1 LGTARE
7 RNDGGG
13 EDLDQAAAEAPS
25 TPRDD
30 GRTHPAAVT
39 RRRPRWLLFGALAI
53 GVLVAD
59 QVAKAWVA
67 ANVPADR
74 PIRVLDDYI
83 RLVISH
89 NTGGLFGMFRD
100 LAPIFAVASI
110 GVIGLIVWY
119 HGHMRRSLVLTTAL
133 GLLLGGALGNLL
145 DRLRLGSVLD
155 FVDIGIGDVRWYT
168 FNVADA
174 AISTSLVL
182 LVLLAVRP
190 SLARVGERGAGPR
203 ANA

>member
-1 LGTARE
+1 LG
-7 RNDGGG
+7 
-13 EDLDQAAAEAPS
+13 
-25 TPRDD
+25 
-30 GRTHPAAVT
+30 V
-39 RRRPRWLLFGALAI
+39 LAI

-59 QVAKAWVA
+59 QLAKAWVA

-74 PIRVLDDYI
+74 PIRLIDDYL

-100 LAPIFAVASI
+100 LAPVFAIASI

-119 HGHMRRSLVLTTAL
+119 HGHSGRSLVMSTAL
-133 GLLLGGALGNLL
+133 GLLLGGAFGNLA
-145 DRLRLGSVLD
+145 DRLRFGYVLD
-155 FVDIGIGDVRWYT
+155 FVDMGIGSVRWYT

-182 LVLLAVRP
+182 LVLVALRP
-190 SLARVGERGAGPR
+190 SLAGSEERAAAPGAD
-203 ANA
+203 A